1 MAGRDVA
8 EIAAEWGCDQATAME
23 RLRPGGGIYHQMD
36 EADLRRILT
45 FPPSLVGSDGL
56 PHDKRPHPRLWGTF
70 PRVLGHYVRERGDL
84 TLEQAV
90 AKMTGQTAKV
100 LGLSERGFVRPG
112 HHADLVLFDPAT
124 VLDRATYDDPEEPA
138 AGIEMVLVN
147 GAATYEKGAMTQS
160 RPGRFL
166 AAA

>member
-1 MAGRDVA
+1 
-8 EIAAEWGCDQATAME
+8 ME

-36 EADLRRILT
+36 EKDLRRILT

-70 PRVLGHYVRERGDL
+70 ARVLGHYVRERGDL
-84 TLEQAV
+84 TLAQAV

-100 LGLSERGFVRPG
+100 LGLKDRGLVKPG
-112 HHADLVLFDPAT
+112 HHADLVLFDPQT
-124 VLDRATYDDPEEPA
+124 VIDRATYDDPEEPS
-138 AGIEMVLVN
+138 AGIDRVLVN
-147 GAATYEKGAMTQS
+147 GEVTYQKGAMTDK

-166 AAA
+166 AGA